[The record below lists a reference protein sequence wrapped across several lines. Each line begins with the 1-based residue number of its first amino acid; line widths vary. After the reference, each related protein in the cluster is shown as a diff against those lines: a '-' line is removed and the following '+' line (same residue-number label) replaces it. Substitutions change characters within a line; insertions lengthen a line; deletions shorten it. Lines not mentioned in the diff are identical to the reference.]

1 VSSVDLMNREGAE
14 HGAHARNLLQ
24 LELLENR
31 EATDVRAAL
40 EFLRTQ
46 PEVDPRDIALIG
58 DSFGSSLTLLVAERE
73 PSMRAVVAFA
83 TAGFSWDRSPELRAR
98 LLTSIATV
106 SAPIFFIH
114 AANDYTTASG
124 ATLDARLSELGK
136 PHRLRIYPAIGQSQ
150 EDGHGFLY
158 SGVSIWEND
167 VLTFLDQY
175 TRR

>member
-1 VSSVDLMNREGAE
+1 MNREAAQ

-24 LELLENR
+24 MELLENR
-31 EATDVRAAL
+31 EANDVRAAL

-73 PSMRAVVAFA
+73 PSMRAVVVFA

-98 LLTSIATV
+98 LLTSIARV
-106 SAPIFFIH
+106 SAPVFFIH

-136 PHRLRIYPAIGQSQ
+136 PHRLRIYPAIGRSP

-167 VLTFLDQY
+167 VFAFLDQY